1 MAVAAR
7 VRHFLSIGDLE
18 RNELAL
24 LLEQSASLKARPST
38 GGLAGR
44 TVALIFE
51 KPSLRTRLSFDVGIA
66 QLGGHCV
73 YLSPA
78 EVGLGRRES
87 VSDVARVTSR
97 MADAVVLRVNAHE
110 TIEEF
115 ARYSE
120 VPVINGLSDLSHPC
134 QGLADIFTIRERK
147 GPDLRGVAIAYIGDG
162 NNVAHSLMLC
172 VAKTGSSL
180 RIATPAGYEP
190 LARYREL
197 AGADAR
203 STGAQ
208 ITIGNDPV
216 AAVTGADVVYTDVWT
231 SMGQEQEY
239 ERRRR
244 AFQGFQLNATLLAR
258 AKRDAIVLHDLPAH
272 RGEEITDEV
281 IDGPQSAVFD
291 QAENRLHTEK
301 ALLCWLLGPLP
312 LGGERGTQAMSAR
325 SWPIAARTGSSSGA
339 VSIAWNA
346 SSAVPSARP
355 SGRRPRAM
363 PIVAVTDGHSSAA
376 RGPDRMLNSRTLR
389 PPTDTSRTSSAAAR
403 RSFLRMAREWPRAR
417 SSVRSAVRSGRAQ
430 HSDSTVFVFR
440 CSRRPVFAS
449 R

>member
-1 MAVAAR
+1 MAVASR
-7 VRHFLSIGDLE
+7 VRHFLSIADLE
-18 RNELAL
+18 RDELGL
-24 LLEQSASLKARPST
+24 LLAETARLKQGPST
-38 GGLAGR
+38 SAGLAGR

-87 VSDVARVTSR
+87 VSDVARVASR

-172 VAKTGSSL
+172 AAKTGATL
-180 RIATPAGYEP
+180 RIATPEGYEP
-190 LARYREL
+190 LPKYREL
-197 AGADAR
+197 AATEAR
-203 STGAQ
+203 SSGAQ
-208 ITIGNDPV
+208 VLIGNDPA
-216 AAVTGADVVYTDVWT
+216 AAVRDADVVYTDVWT

-244 AFQGFQLNATLLAR
+244 AFQGFQLNAALLAR
-258 AKRDAIVLHDLPAH
+258 AKPDAIVLHDLPAH

-301 ALLCWLLGPLP
+301 ALLCWLLG
-312 LGGERGTQAMSAR
+312 GER
-325 SWPIAARTGSSSGA
+325 
-339 VSIAWNA
+339 
-346 SSAVPSARP
+346 
-355 SGRRPRAM
+355 
-363 PIVAVTDGHSSAA
+363 
-376 RGPDRMLNSRTLR
+376 
-389 PPTDTSRTSSAAAR
+389 
-403 RSFLRMAREWPRAR
+403 
-417 SSVRSAVRSGRAQ
+417 
-430 HSDSTVFVFR
+430 
-440 CSRRPVFAS
+440 
-449 R
+449 

>member
-1 MAVAAR
+1 MAVASR
-7 VRHFLSIGDLE
+7 LRHFASIADLE
-18 RNELAL
+18 RPELGL
-24 LLEQSASLKARPST
+24 LLEESARLKAERAR
-38 GGLAGR
+38 GRALAGR

-87 VSDVARVTSR
+87 VSDVARVVSR
-97 MADAVVLRVNAHE
+97 MADAIVLRVNAHE

-147 GPDLRGVAIAYIGDG
+147 GPDLRGVEIAYIGDG

-172 VAKTGSSL
+172 AAKTGASL

-190 LARYREL
+190 LPRYREL
-197 AGADAR
+197 AAAEAKSSGAEIAL
-203 STGAQ
+203 
-208 ITIGNDPV
+208 GNDPT

-244 AFQGFQLNATLLAR
+244 AFQGFQLNAQLLAR

-301 ALLCWLLGPLP
+301 ALLCWLLG
-312 LGGERGTQAMSAR
+312 GER
-325 SWPIAARTGSSSGA
+325 
-339 VSIAWNA
+339 
-346 SSAVPSARP
+346 
-355 SGRRPRAM
+355 
-363 PIVAVTDGHSSAA
+363 
-376 RGPDRMLNSRTLR
+376 
-389 PPTDTSRTSSAAAR
+389 
-403 RSFLRMAREWPRAR
+403 
-417 SSVRSAVRSGRAQ
+417 
-430 HSDSTVFVFR
+430 
-440 CSRRPVFAS
+440 
-449 R
+449 